1 VRRALCLRGTYDDAL
16 LIEEISEEEPCSLQ
30 LKYHAPE
37 IGNVRTGWESND
49 PKQELLNSSGSCSW
63 CRRS

>member
-1 VRRALCLRGTYDDAL
+1 VRRALCPRAADDDVL

-37 IGNVRTGWESND
+37 IGNVRTGWEGND
-49 PKQELLNSSGSCSW
+49 PSKNS
-63 CRRS
+63 